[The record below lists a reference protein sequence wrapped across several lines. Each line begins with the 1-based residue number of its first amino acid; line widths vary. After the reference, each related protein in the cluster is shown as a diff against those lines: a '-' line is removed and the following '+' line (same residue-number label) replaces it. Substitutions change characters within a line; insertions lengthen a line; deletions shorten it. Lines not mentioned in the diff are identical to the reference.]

1 MVSRLT
7 STVHYHDDDHPHTH
21 VPVNGYPVSVNENTG
36 YGNTLGIKTV
46 TNSEGQVVSNYELVY
61 ESNVLKVHPRLI
73 RIAALDATKA
83 YGGTEPALKWTVD
96 GEIIKPTS
104 EMLGIKAV
112 RDSGENVRDEG
123 YTIRISYE
131 KSTASNYIVE
141 TNDAKMTI
149 TPVPLTIVF
158 GNQERYYGEDNKN
171 DYTLTVVGLKHGDTA
186 DVALKNNDGATA
198 KVLETAKN
206 TLSDYINLTY
216 NKYTDVGS
224 NYLYGDKSYCEEHTI
239 LVPRENADGGYNY
252 TIANYTP
259 GVLTIKPRPMLLEV
273 TGWQKELGDADKV
286 QDFTLTDMITHNS
299 VNGQQKL
306 GAGSR
311 ITDAS
316 VVVNPDK
323 VPIVFNLV
331 RAEGEEVGSYPV
343 YSTPQDRQIGNLA
356 ANDQKQLELDNPNY
370 DFEYRYANDLI
381 VKRQGLMITV
391 DDKVRY
397 YGDRVNRFY
406 DGSTDYTYHV
416 FVYPQGFSITAA
428 GEIQKEIK
436 RYPRSY
442 VVDIGGYTTDVI
454 RFSGR
459 GNTYAPDL
467 SFCESYDRGVIELLS
482 TVESEL
488 RVHCSLSVD
497 DYMAEAILAGNNNM
511 LVDENAVKIAKET
524 ADNYATALIR
534 TISEKIKDDFK
545 TSYFIFMGGG
555 SAMMRE
561 SIERAIDTKN
571 LFFLTDVTANAK
583 GYEIMARAK
592 LTMSGEI

>member
-1 MVSRLT
+1 MEIIGV
-7 STVHYHDDDHPHTH
+7 D
-21 VPVNGYPVSVNENTG
+21 TG
-36 YGNTLGIKTV
+36 NKAMKTPGCEPFP
-46 TNSEGQVVSNYELVY
+46 TGLVR
-61 ESNVLKVHPRLI
+61 HG
-73 RIAALDATKA
+73 T
-83 YGGTEPALKWTVD
+83 TEPAIK
-96 GEIIKPTS
+96 GETMCYMGKYYSLNDSRTPYQQDKTKDDTYFLLTLI
-104 EMLGIKAV
+104 AV
-112 RDSGENVRDEG
+112 
-123 YTIRISYE
+123 
-131 KSTASNYIVE
+131 
-141 TNDAKMTI
+141 
-149 TPVPLTIVF
+149 
-158 GNQERYYGEDNKN
+158 
-171 DYTLTVVGLKHGDTA
+171 
-186 DVALKNNDGATA
+186 
-198 KVLETAKN
+198 AKN
-206 TLSDYINLTY
+206 LIKKYPNQKFYKYDVCLAMGLPPQHMSLKAKYDEYFGKSGKLINFMY
-216 NKYTDVGS
+216 KD
-224 NYLYGDKSYCEEHTI
+224 I
-239 LVPRENADGGYNY
+239 
-252 TIANYTP
+252 
-259 GVLTIKPRPMLLEV
+259 
-273 TGWQKELGDADKV
+273 
-286 QDFTLTDMITHNS
+286 
-299 VNGQQKL
+299 
-306 GAGSR
+306 
-311 ITDAS
+311 
-316 VVVNPDK
+316 
-323 VPIVFNLV
+323 PI
-331 RAEGEEVGSYPV
+331 E
-343 YSTPQDRQIGNLA
+343 
-356 ANDQKQLELDNPNY
+356 
-370 DFEYRYANDLI
+370 
-381 VKRQGLMITV
+381 ITV
-391 DDKVRY
+391 K
-397 YGDRVNRFY
+397 
-406 DGSTDYTYHV
+406 HV

-428 GEIQKEIK
+428 SEIQKEIK

>member
-1 MVSRLT
+1 MNSVETKTTDKTYAVKNTHKQEWETPQGLFDDLNKEYGFTLDAAASDKNHKCKKYYTERVDGLLQDWKGETVFCNPPTGHKSFKLWVRKAYEESRKKNT
-7 STVHYHDDDHPHTH
+7 TV
-21 VPVNGYPVSVNENTG
+21 VMLLPVSTDSDWFQRYIYGQQGVRVKFLPARIKMTNPYLFIDSENR
-36 YGNTLGIKTV
+36 K
-46 TNSEGQVVSNYELVY
+46 E
-61 ESNVLKVHPRLI
+61 
-73 RIAALDATKA
+73 
-83 YGGTEPALKWTVD
+83 
-96 GEIIKPTS
+96 
-104 EMLGIKAV
+104 
-112 RDSGENVRDEG
+112 
-123 YTIRISYE
+123 TIGSRRPSM
-131 KSTASNYIVE
+131 IVE
-141 TNDAKMTI
+141 FTNKKRMSLKAKYDEY
-149 TPVPLTIVF
+149 F
-158 GNQERYYGEDNKN
+158 GKSGK
-171 DYTLTVVGLKHGDTA
+171 L
-186 DVALKNNDGATA
+186 
-198 KVLETAKN
+198 
-206 TLSDYINLTY
+206 INFMY
-216 NKYTDVGS
+216 KD
-224 NYLYGDKSYCEEHTI
+224 I
-239 LVPRENADGGYNY
+239 P
-252 TIANYTP
+252 
-259 GVLTIKPRPMLLEV
+259 
-273 TGWQKELGDADKV
+273 
-286 QDFTLTDMITHNS
+286 
-299 VNGQQKL
+299 
-306 GAGSR
+306 
-311 ITDAS
+311 
-316 VVVNPDK
+316 
-323 VPIVFNLV
+323 
-331 RAEGEEVGSYPV
+331 
-343 YSTPQDRQIGNLA
+343 
-356 ANDQKQLELDNPNY
+356 
-370 DFEYRYANDLI
+370 FE
-381 VKRQGLMITV
+381 ITV
-391 DDKVRY
+391 K
-397 YGDRVNRFY
+397 
-406 DGSTDYTYHV
+406 HV

-428 GEIQKEIK
+428 SEIQKEIK

>member
-1 MVSRLT
+1 M
-7 STVHYHDDDHPHTH
+7 YKDIP
-21 VPVNGYPVSVNENTG
+21 
-36 YGNTLGIKTV
+36 
-46 TNSEGQVVSNYELVY
+46 
-61 ESNVLKVHPRLI
+61 
-73 RIAALDATKA
+73 
-83 YGGTEPALKWTVD
+83 
-96 GEIIKPTS
+96 
-104 EMLGIKAV
+104 
-112 RDSGENVRDEG
+112 
-123 YTIRISYE
+123 
-131 KSTASNYIVE
+131 
-141 TNDAKMTI
+141 
-149 TPVPLTIVF
+149 
-158 GNQERYYGEDNKN
+158 
-171 DYTLTVVGLKHGDTA
+171 
-186 DVALKNNDGATA
+186 
-198 KVLETAKN
+198 
-206 TLSDYINLTY
+206 
-216 NKYTDVGS
+216 
-224 NYLYGDKSYCEEHTI
+224 
-239 LVPRENADGGYNY
+239 
-252 TIANYTP
+252 
-259 GVLTIKPRPMLLEV
+259 
-273 TGWQKELGDADKV
+273 
-286 QDFTLTDMITHNS
+286 
-299 VNGQQKL
+299 
-306 GAGSR
+306 
-311 ITDAS
+311 
-316 VVVNPDK
+316 
-323 VPIVFNLV
+323 
-331 RAEGEEVGSYPV
+331 
-343 YSTPQDRQIGNLA
+343 
-356 ANDQKQLELDNPNY
+356 
-370 DFEYRYANDLI
+370 FE
-381 VKRQGLMITV
+381 ITV
-391 DDKVRY
+391 K
-397 YGDRVNRFY
+397 
-406 DGSTDYTYHV
+406 HV

-428 GEIQKEIK
+428 SEIQKEIK